1 MHIKLLENSIVDFL
15 SFYNYNLIH
24 KTKINTNNSLIFADR
39 QFGTST
45 RMLMSYPSIVYIISL
60 YHSSK
65 NDKVVSN
72 KFIPTNSYISIEDI
86 EKLKHTNLEKVDYLV
101 IVERTDSTISDIDT
115 LMKNIL
121 FVTNKSNKISYNIS
135 TAEAKAV
142 YSSLDDRKKL
152 SRAVEINF
160 YNEELYPTVESKS
173 NCERTTSKEKV
184 VIKRTHTTIPMNLI
198 LCNNNFFYNVLCVLV
213 FISTFA
219 IIGVKVY
226 YNGITKFYHPMA
238 IASIVLAI
246 VLISVLQYIRIDN
259 NKKKK

>member
-24 KTKINTNNSLIFADR
+24 KTKINAGNSLIFADT
-39 QFGTST
+39 QFGTSAK
-45 RMLMSYPSIVYIISL
+45 MLMSYPSIVYIISL

-86 EKLKHTNLEKVDYLV
+86 EKLKHTNLEKIDYLV
-101 IVERTDSTISDIDT
+101 IAERTDSTISDIDT

-121 FVTNKSNKISYNIS
+121 FVSNKSNKISYNIA

-142 YSSLDDRKKL
+142 YSSLDDKKKL
-152 SRAVEINF
+152 SRTVEISF
-160 YNEELYPTVESKS
+160 YKEVLYPTVESET
-173 NCERTTSKEKV
+173 NFERTTSKEKV
-184 VIKRTHTTIPMNLI
+184 SKRKSTTTIPMKLF
-198 LCNNNFFYNVLCVLV
+198 LCNNDFFYNVLCVLV
-213 FISTFA
+213 FIATAA
-219 IIGVKVY
+219 IIATEVY
-226 YNGITKFYHPMA
+226 YNGITKCYPMA
-238 IASIVLAI
+238 VASVILTIVF
-246 VLISVLQYIRIDN
+246 ISVLQYVRIDN

>member
-24 KTKINTNNSLIFADR
+24 KTKINANNSLIFADT
-39 QFGTST
+39 QFGTSAK
-45 RMLMSYPSIVYIISL
+45 MLMSYPSIVYIISL

-86 EKLKHTNLEKVDYLV
+86 EKLKHINLEKIDYLV
-101 IVERTDSTISDIDT
+101 IAERTDSTISDIDT

-121 FVTNKSNKISYNIS
+121 FVSNKSNKISYNIA
-135 TAEAKAV
+135 TAEAKAA
-142 YSSLDDRKKL
+142 YSSLDDKKKL
-152 SRAVEINF
+152 SRTVEIRF
-160 YNEELYPTVESKS
+160 YKEELYPTVESET

-184 VIKRTHTTIPMNLI
+184 SKPATTIPMKLF
-198 LCNNNFFYNVLCVLV
+198 LCNNDFFYNVLCVLV
-213 FISTFA
+213 FIATAA
-219 IIGVKVY
+219 IIVAEVY
-226 YNGITKFYHPMA
+226 YNGITKCYPMA
-238 IASIVLAI
+238 IASVILTIVF
-246 VLISVLQYIRIDN
+246 ISVLQYVRIDN

>member
-24 KTKINTNNSLIFADR
+24 KTKINAGNSLIFADI
-39 QFGTST
+39 QFGTSAK
-45 RMLMSYPSIVYIISL
+45 MLMSYPSIVYIISL

-86 EKLKHTNLEKVDYLV
+86 EKLKHINLEKIDYLV
-101 IVERTDSTISDIDT
+101 IAERTDSTISDIDT

-121 FVTNKSNKISYNIS
+121 FVSNKSNKISYNIA
-135 TAEAKAV
+135 TAEAKAA
-142 YSSLDDRKKL
+142 YSSLDDKKKL
-152 SRAVEINF
+152 SRTVEISF
-160 YNEELYPTVESKS
+160 YKEELYPTVESET

-184 VIKRTHTTIPMNLI
+184 SKPATTIPMKLF
-198 LCNNNFFYNVLCVLV
+198 LCNNDFFYNVLCVLV
-213 FISTFA
+213 FIATAA
-219 IIGVKVY
+219 IIVAEVY
-226 YNGITKFYHPMA
+226 YNGITKCYPMA
-238 IASIVLAI
+238 IASVILTIVF
-246 VLISVLQYIRIDN
+246 ISVLQYVRIDN